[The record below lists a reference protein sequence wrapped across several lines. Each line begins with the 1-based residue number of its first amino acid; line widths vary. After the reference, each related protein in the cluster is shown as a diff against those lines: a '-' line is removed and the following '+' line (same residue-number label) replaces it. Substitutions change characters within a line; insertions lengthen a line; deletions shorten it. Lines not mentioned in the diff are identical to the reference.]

1 MKNLTELDKA
11 AFEES
16 FIDVD
21 KNNKLIGYSYFENH
35 DKTNWKNLH
44 SDKDFCDV
52 TLTCADKY
60 ILTHKAIISSISPTP
75 KEILKQSASDQLLI
89 YITNLMEE
97 I

>member
-35 DKTNWKNLH
+35 VKTNWKNLQ
-44 SDKDFCDV
+44 SDKDF
-52 TLTCADKY
+52 L
-60 ILTHKAIISSISPTP
+60 
-75 KEILKQSASDQLLI
+75 
-89 YITNLMEE
+89 
-97 I
+97 